1 MICHKSFELGK
12 LLPIWDTNCCVPRD
26 EILDGSLA
34 ESELALNLSSIVKGI
49 AKPPYDNPKSFFEAT
64 FLTQSMRS
72 ILEDVIGRLS
82 GTKPDVNPIILLDV
96 GFGGGKTHTLASLY
110 YAAKSASISEV
121 KSILGNA
128 IPPSNTR
135 IVALSGDEYGSEG
148 VKRDKTQIKT
158 IWGDIFYQ
166 LGVYERFQK
175 LDQEYKLPSLDDLR
189 DALQGPPV
197 LILLDELPS
206 YMKSVHDQEYLM
218 DKAVQ
223 YTQRLVLAVA
233 EKNNAVLTI
242 AIAEDTYKLEATK
255 TKDAIVS
262 ATSNAM
268 AEAKA
273 HIKRKQRIEVPIQKE
288 DVVPIL
294 NRRLFKKINSDSAKN
309 TAEAYHKMYSSLPV
323 DDKMKRPSYKE
334 NIISSYPFHP
344 ELIDVLYHR
353 LATLDRFQNTRGALR
368 VLSYA
373 VKRIWDK
380 KEKDATLIHPFHID
394 LADDG
399 IKNDLT
405 QGIGE
410 SKLKNAVEGDIW
422 KADGT
427 ARAQEID
434 EQSQIHWDAP
444 LVRRACNTIFLFS
457 LAAGKEGSKGIE
469 TEILTAISV
478 TPVRE
483 DHYSSIRDTIC
494 DKILIDQP
502 FQFIDKQGS
511 RFVFVK
517 EAPPIK
523 VIDNLA
529 KEIMQEESTRK
540 IKQAVNDLF
549 ARDGP
554 NWLVVETFQS
564 EPADLIDEPSIRI
577 AILNPN
583 SFSLPQNRS
592 LSKDIENFLKFK
604 DNHGKKLREFT
615 NSAFLLVASN
625 DRLNPLHATASKIVA
640 AEKVRNE
647 LVKFGIPE
655 ERKTDVEAYFTRQ
668 NEIMNDNV
676 RAAFSNLVYYD
687 RDGIKVQPITSSGYS
702 KAKSGAEMLALQLK
716 NMNRISLEPL
726 DSAYYVMEYVW
737 PKNSP
742 NITVKNL
749 FETFHQV
756 PGLEIPASKEL
767 FTDMVKKGIDSD
779 TWILKDVDKVF
790 THKKPPHLIRIDND
804 SELYIIQEANKLG
817 LLEEKPITPS
827 AMGGSSSGGGINVP
841 LPKITSH
848 SWSDSQIHALSSDL
862 ETFMKREH
870 YDKIDWLKIQMSQ
883 KQVYLASIKNFLT
896 KIEPD
901 QNIKPILQVQ
911 LSRPRSPNFDLSF
924 KIEKDDINTEEGRSI
939 LDMSWKIKGTEYVDI
954 SLELEWTDGENTE
967 KVVQLLKSLGDGST
981 EPIVA
986 RMSAK
991 MSKRSQDI

>member
-1 MICHKSFELGK
+1 LSN
-12 LLPIWDTNCCVPRD
+12 LLPIWDPNCCIPRD
-26 EILDGSLA
+26 EILDGSLS
-34 ESELALNLSSIVKGI
+34 ESELALNLSSIVKGT
-49 AKPPYDNPKSFFEAT
+49 AKSPYDNPKSFFEAT

-72 ILEDVIGRLS
+72 ILDDVTGRLS

-110 YAAKSASISEV
+110 YAAKSTSISEV
-121 KSILGNA
+121 KKILGGTL
-128 IPPSNTR
+128 PPSNTR
-135 IVALSGDEYGSEG
+135 MVVLSGDEYGGEG
-148 VKRDKTQIKT
+148 VKRDKIQIKT

-166 LGVYERFQK
+166 LGVYGKFQK

-189 DALQGPPV
+189 EALQGPPV

-206 YMKSVHDQEYLM
+206 YMKSVHDMEYMM

-223 YTQRLVLAVA
+223 YIQRLVLAIA
-233 EKNNAVLTI
+233 EKNDAVLTI
-242 AIAEDTYKLEATK
+242 AIAEDAYKFEATK
-255 TKDAIVS
+255 TKEAIES
-262 ATSNAM
+262 ATSKAM

-294 NRRLFKKINSDSAKN
+294 NRRLFKKINSDSAKK
-309 TAEAYHKMYSSLPV
+309 TAEEYHKMYSNLPV
-323 DDKMKRPSYKE
+323 DDKMKRSSYTE
-334 NIISSYPFHP
+334 SIISSYPFHP

-353 LATLDRFQNTRGALR
+353 LATLDGFQNTRGALR
-368 VLSYA
+368 ILSYA
-373 VKRIWDK
+373 VKRIWET

-405 QGIGE
+405 QKIGE
-410 SKLKNAVEGDIW
+410 SKLKNAIEGDIW

-427 ARAQEID
+427 ARAQELD

-469 TEILTAISV
+469 TAILAAISV

-483 DHYSSIRDTIC
+483 DHYSAIRDTIC
-494 DKILIDQP
+494 EKILIDQP

-529 KEIMQEESTRK
+529 KEIMQEESTRIIKK
-540 IKQAVNDLF
+540 IVNELF
-549 ARDGP
+549 TKDGP

-564 EPADLIDEPSIRI
+564 EPADFIDEPSIRI

-604 DNHGKKLREFT
+604 DNHGKRLREFT
-615 NSAFLLVASN
+615 NSAFLLVASH

-647 LVKFGIPE
+647 LVKFGIQE
-655 ERKTDVEAYFTRQ
+655 ERKTDVEAYYARQ

-716 NMNRISLEPL
+716 NMNRINSEQPL
-726 DSAYYVMEYVW
+726 DPAYYVMEYVW

-742 NITVKNL
+742 TVTVKNL
-749 FETFHQV
+749 FERFHQV

-767 FTDMVKKGIDSD
+767 FTEMVKKGIDND
-779 TWILKDVDKVF
+779 TWILKDVNKVF
-790 THKKPPHLIRIDND
+790 THKQPPHSIKIDNE
-804 SELYIIQEANKLG
+804 SELYTVQEANRLS
-817 LLEEKPITPS
+817 LLDDTPPPQPPGG
-827 AMGGSSSGGGINVP
+827 GGSGSGSGSGSGGRSESQP
-841 LPKITSH
+841 PKFTTH
-848 SWSDSQIHALSSDL
+848 AWTDSQIDVLSSDL
-862 ETFMKREH
+862 ETYMKREH
-870 YDKIDWLKIQMSQ
+870 YDKIDWLKIHMSG

-901 QNIKPILQVQ
+901 QNIKPILTVQ

-924 KIEKDDINTEEGRSI
+924 QIEKEDINTEEGKSI
-939 LDMSWKIKGTEYVDI
+939 LDMSWKLKGAEFVDM
-954 SLELEWTDGENTE
+954 SLELEWADGENTD
-967 KVVQLLKSLGDGST
+967 KVVQLLKSLGDGSV
-981 EPIVA
+981 EPIFA
-986 RMSAK
+986 RMDAK
-991 MSKRSQDI
+991 MSKRS